1 MEQVTPLMK
10 FIRNTKEKLL
20 GSYEEGPEPPKRL
33 QQTAE
38 LFARTNPKATVAQ
51 WCEFATDSA
60 NTSYQ
65 QGYVRGFERTERM
78 GPDWEDPDA
87 AAALLDWLD
96 QQSLTGQASFDAGA
110 VVPIQGA
117 PRDWSGREAERL
129 WNEWNATSGE
139 RRGPRR

>member
-51 WCEFATDSA
+51 WLEFASELA
-60 NTSYQ
+60 GTSYQ
-65 QGYVRGFERTERM
+65 QGYVRGFERGERL
-78 GPDWEDPDA
+78 GPDWQDPDEMAALLEHLEDAKLTGLPAFDPDA
-87 AAALLDWLD
+87 VVPVNGMPQEAAAK
-96 QQSLTGQASFDAGA
+96 TAVEMAGYLER
-110 VVPIQGA
+110 QGA
-117 PRDWSGREAERL
+117 
-129 WNEWNATSGE
+129 
-139 RRGPRR
+139 RRGPAPF